1 MPAEK
6 KKLKI
11 PLKKFFPDGFDKT
24 NPDDMMKLTVLI
36 QEKAAQDPRYEGYS
50 VFSVDPDNQYAII
63 APVDMDGDD
72 LNDGIKAVKLS
83 ISECSEPAA
92 QKKTVTNLENMPQYE
107 GYSVVDFIRV
117 GSAECL
123 VLLQQLDEKASSAR
137 RIFAD
142 VLGVKPWNI
151 RITRTPE
158 NGWKIRIKEGS
169 VTYQASRFDR
179 KMQEAVEVVGKKGWF
194 FKADPE
200 TGVIMVYPGTP
211 PTFPK
216 TIPVPKRI
224 WDRTD
229 LRHAYFG
236 MKLPDKGRETG
247 DLLYNDWKQGPGV
260 LVAGATN
267 GGKSVVINS
276 LIYSALKAGCQLI
289 ICDDEDK
296 AADFKW
302 CRPWV
307 MDKGWGCDGIE
318 YCAAT
323 LEHVL
328 DLCKHRANVIKQYDK
343 MNWWGLPDDVIRE
356 NPPILLVCDEIAQWA
371 SPITVPAGLSKDNPT
386 RISGEY
392 EKGVHAMNF
401 IALKRISQKA
411 RFAGIFFLYATQSAT
426 APNGLDP
433 SVRTNLTSKILVGAK
448 VQDAVRENVLND
460 AKNAP
465 KVEENIIREG
475 RSVGTGVA
483 ELVGQEACVYKG
495 FYEEDKSRGM
505 EWADIL
511 REHLEATHPAPGGSQ
526 SGRWSWEEVV
536 NAVPAAAEKPDDGGM
551 YADGSDADRKDG
563 FPTDGFGEDG
573 RDVADRD
580 QPLKGAAAAAHAS
593 RLYAAGVGAKHVS
606 AVDAA
611 RTFARLS
618 AQEGL

>member
-1 MPAEK
+1 MANRK
-6 KKLKI
+6 KKI
-11 PLKKFFPDGFDKT
+11 PLKKFFPNGFDKT
-24 NPDDMMKLTVLI
+24 NPDDMIKLTVLI
-36 QEKAAQDPRYEGYS
+36 QEQAAKNPEYEGYS
-50 VFSVDPDNQYAII
+50 VFSVDPDNQFAII
-63 APVDMDGDD
+63 APMDMDSADI
-72 LNDGIKAVKLS
+72 NDGIKAVKLN
-83 ISECSEPAA
+83 ISECADTSS
-92 QKKTVTNLENMPQYE
+92 QKKTVFNLENQPQYQ
-107 GYSVVDFIRV
+107 GYSVVDFVRV

-123 VLLQQLDEKASSAR
+123 VILQQLDEKATAAR

-142 VLGVKPWNI
+142 VLNVQPWNI
-151 RITRTPE
+151 RINRTPE

-169 VTYQASRFDR
+169 VTYQASKYDK

-194 FKADPE
+194 FKANPE
-200 TGVIMVYPGTP
+200 TGVIMVYPGVP
-211 PTFPK
+211 PTFPEK
-216 TIPVPKRI
+216 IPMPSGLWKKA
-224 WDRTD
+224 D

-247 DLLYNDWKQGPGV
+247 DLLFNDWKNGPGV
-260 LVAGATN
+260 LVAGASN
-267 GGKSVVINS
+267 GGKSVIINN
-276 LIYSALKAGCQLI
+276 LIYFALAAGCQLI

-307 MDKGWGCDGIE
+307 MDKGWGCDGME
-318 YCAAT
+318 YCSAT

-328 DLCKHRANVIKQYDK
+328 DLCKQRADVIKRYDK
-343 MNWWGLPDDVIRE
+343 MNWWGLPDEVKKE

-371 SPITVPAGLSKDNPT
+371 APFTVPAGLSKDNPT

-392 EKGVHAMNF
+392 EKGIRAISF
-401 IALKRISQKA
+401 LALKRISQKA

-433 SVRTNLTSKILVGAK
+433 SVRLNLASKILVGAK
-448 VQDAVRENVLND
+448 VQDSVRDNVLND

-465 KVEENIIREG
+465 KVEENIIKEG
-475 RSVGTGVA
+475 RSIGTGVA

-495 FYEEDKSRGM
+495 FYDEDKKKGL

-511 REHLEATHPAPGGSQ
+511 RAHLEQVSPAPGDEN

-536 NAVPAAAEKPDDGGM
+536 NAVPAAGEKPDDGM
-551 YADGSDADRKDG
+551 FDSIDNSDDG

-580 QPLKGAAAAAHAS
+580 KPLKGAAAAAHAS
-593 RLYAAGVGAKHVS
+593 KLYAAGVDVPHMS
-606 AVDAA
+606 AIDAA
-611 RTFARLS
+611 MNIGRLS
-618 AQEGL
+618 AEKGL

>member
-1 MPAEK
+1 MTTTAK
-6 KKLKI
+6 TYKI
-11 PLKKFFPDGFDKT
+11 PLTKFFPNGFDKT

-36 QEKAAQDPRYEGYS
+36 QEKAAKDHRFDGYS
-50 VFSVDPDNQYAII
+50 VFNVDKNNQYAII
-63 APVDMDGDD
+63 APMNLDSED
-72 LNDGIKAVKLS
+72 LNNGIKAVRLNT
-83 ISECSEPAA
+83 SECVEPAA
-92 QKKTVTNLENMPQYE
+92 QKKTVTNLENQPQYE
-107 GYSVVDFIRV
+107 GYSVVDFVRV
-117 GSAECL
+117 SASECL
-123 VLLQQLDEKASSAR
+123 VLLQQLDEKATAAR

-142 VLGVKPWNI
+142 VLGVQPWNI
-151 RITRTPE
+151 RISRTPE
-158 NGWKIRIKEGS
+158 NGWKIRIKEGT
-169 VTYQASRFDR
+169 VTYQASRYDK

-216 TIPVPKRI
+216 MIPMPKDL
-224 WDRTD
+224 WDKAD

-236 MKLPDKGRETG
+236 MKLPDRGRETG
-247 DLLYNDWKQGPGV
+247 DMLFNDWKNGPGV
-260 LVAGATN
+260 LVAGASN

-276 LIYSALKAGCQLI
+276 LIYCALKAGCQLI

-307 MDKGWGCDGIE
+307 IDKGWGCDGIE

-328 DLCKHRANVIKQYDK
+328 DLCKHRANVIKKYNK
-343 MNWWGLPDDVIRE
+343 MNWWGLPDDVKKE
-356 NPPILLVCDEIAQWA
+356 NPPILVVCDEIAQWA
-371 SPITVPAGLSKDNPT
+371 APIVVPAGLSKDNPT

-392 EKGVHAMNF
+392 EKGIHAISF
-401 IALKRISQKA
+401 LALKRISQKA

-433 SVRTNLTSKILVGAK
+433 SVRLNLASKILVGAK

-460 AKNAP
+460 ARTAP
-465 KVEENIIREG
+465 KVDEDIIREG
-475 RSVGTGVA
+475 RAIGTGVA

-495 FYEEDKSRGM
+495 FYEEDKSKSL

-511 REHLEATHPAPGGSQ
+511 RQHLEKYRPAPGNELAGH
-526 SGRWSWEEVV
+526 WAWEEVI
-536 NAVPAAAEKPDDGGM
+536 NAVPAAGEKPDDGGL
-551 YADGSDADRKDG
+551 YVTDEPASRDG

-580 QPLKGAAAAAHAS
+580 KPLTGAAKAAHAS
-593 RLYAAGVGAKHVS
+593 KLYAAGVDVPHVS
-606 AVDAA
+606 GSDMAMSVSRDLAA
-611 RTFARLS
+611 K
-618 AQEGL
+618 GM